1 MLLQQHVQSRNK
13 INTMENVRPGGP
25 LHRFARFLDGMQ
37 NEIERLQ
44 ASTSRMHDDLLD
56 QDAEVEEMEDECRRD
71 TRLAELRAEVDEMR
85 VRI

>member
-1 MLLQQHVQSRNK
+1 
-13 INTMENVRPGGP
+13 
-25 LHRFARFLDGMQ
+25 MQ